1 MRAFTERMG
10 ASFKDAGLDSD
21 PTTAEYGRE
30 EEKVTLY
37 DNGVPEMI
45 GRKTVEKLFE
55 GQPKIII
62 FVMELLFF
70 FANCLLSTTPRKLR
84 PNRAHLILLILSKPL
99 IAGADK
105 GF

>member
-10 ASFKDAGLDSD
+10 ASLKDAGLDSD
-21 PTTAEYGRE
+21 PNTAEYGSK

-55 GQPKIII
+55 GQPKKNKLCIGIVFPQTAFSPKHPGN
-62 FVMELLFF
+62 FVL
-70 FANCLLSTTPRKLR
+70 TGV
-84 PNRAHLILLILSKPL
+84 H
-99 IAGADK
+99 
-105 GF
+105 

>member
-21 PTTAEYGRE
+21 PSTVEYGGE

-55 GQPKIII
+55 G
-62 FVMELLFF
+62 
-70 FANCLLSTTPRKLR
+70 
-84 PNRAHLILLILSKPL
+84 
-99 IAGADK
+99 
-105 GF
+105 

>member
-1 MRAFTERMG
+1 MRAFTEHMG

-45 GRKTVEKLFE
+45 GKKTVEKLFE
-55 GQPKIII
+55 GQVSQKKKNLCNG
-62 FVMELLFF
+62 VGFF
-70 FANCLLSTTPRKLR
+70 FSLTASSPQR
-84 PNRAHLILLILSKPL
+84 PGNFVLTEHT
-99 IAGADK
+99 
-105 GF
+105 

>member
-21 PTTAEYGRE
+21 PNTAEYGSK

-55 GQPKIII
+55 GQPKQTIN
-62 FVMELLFF
+62 FVLELFF
-70 FANCLLSTTPRKLR
+70 PKLR
-84 PNRAHLILLILSKPL
+84 SLQNTQETLS
-99 IAGADK
+99 
-105 GF
+105 

>member
-1 MRAFTERMG
+1 MRAFTKRMG

-21 PTTAEYGRE
+21 PNTAEYGSK

-55 GQPKIII
+55 GQPK
-62 FVMELLFF
+62 
-70 FANCLLSTTPRKLR
+70 K
-84 PNRAHLILLILSKPL
+84 K
-99 IAGADK
+99 
-105 GF
+105 

>member
-10 ASFKDAGLDSD
+10 ASLKDAGLDSD
-21 PTTAEYGRE
+21 PNTAEYGSK

-55 GQPKIII
+55 GQPKKIN
-62 FVMELLFF
+62 FVLELFF
-70 FANCLLSTTPRKLR
+70 PKLR
-84 PNRAHLILLILSKPL
+84 SLQNTQETLSQPECTDPIKIPHSW
-99 IAGADK
+99 G
-105 GF
+105 